1 MLLPLGSDDF
11 SGQNSVQIKS
21 IILTIL
27 VSTQYVQV
35 AVPVPMRQLFTYQ
48 VPSTMQ
54 SPTIC
59 VGERIAVQF
68 GSRQVIA
75 VVIALSDEC
84 DIDSKKIKP
93 ISQRLNDSFHLSKSL
108 VDFLRLCAN
117 YYHHPIGD
125 VFQQAL
131 PKLLRQVKKL
141 DIQPPMVWHSQA
153 HDDDES
159 LQKLATKAP
168 KQQALFS
175 LINKHQGISWPEL
188 RTLGYNKAQL
198 NALVAKDLII
208 EKKQKVKAFTWH
220 EQALSEENKQRLST
234 EQAVI
239 VAAINQTTEQFACH
253 LIDGVTGSGKTE
265 VYLQAMEKVLANSQQ
280 VLVIVPEIGLTP
292 QTLLRFEQRFNVP
305 ICLHHSNLNDSE
317 RLDTWLNAEQNSAAI
332 VIGTRSAIFTPF
344 QHMGMIIVD
353 EEHDSSLKQQD
364 SFRYHGR
371 DLAILRAKQLNIPVL
386 LGSATPSFES
396 LQNALSGK
404 YQYHQLHNRAGNSKK
419 AKIALIDVAQQQME
433 YGLSGTLKHEI
444 KQTLGRGE
452 QVLIFLNRRGYAP
465 AINCQE
471 CHWIADCQRCDK
483 PYTFHQKQQLLIC
496 HHCGSQKRVPRQ
508 CPSCG
513 SIRINPIGQGTEQL
527 EQRIG
532 ELFPDASLVRI
543 DRDSTRKKG
552 ELSKLLQEISDKK
565 HQLLIGTQMLAKGHH
580 FPDVTL
586 VAVLDGDGALFSFDF
601 RASEQMAQLLI
612 QVAGRAGRASKPGKV
627 LVQTNYPDHP
637 LLQEIV
643 HNGYQHFAQQAL
655 IERQQA
661 LLPPFSFQ
669 ALIRAEANY
678 PSYPEK
684 FLRALTEQ
692 PLNQCEFAGPVPA
705 AMEKKAGKFRYH
717 LIIQAKSRKHL
728 HQAISTL
735 LSKIPDI
742 EWQSKIRWSLDID
755 PIDLNW

>member
-1 MLLPLGSDDF
+1 MSE
-11 SGQNSVQIKS
+11 
-21 IILTIL
+21 
-27 VSTQYVQV
+27 QYVQV

-48 VPSTMQ
+48 VPEEMQ
-54 SPTIC
+54 TPSINI
-59 VGERIAVQF
+59 GERVAVSF
-68 GSRQVIA
+68 GARQVIA
-75 VVIALSDEC
+75 IVIAIDT
-84 DIDSKKIKP
+84 DIDTIVDEKRTIDAKKIKA
-93 ISQRLNDSFHLSKSL
+93 ISKRLNDSFHLSNSL
-108 VDFLRLCAN
+108 VSFLKLCAN

-131 PKLLRQVKKL
+131 PKLLRQVKNVDL
-141 DIQPPMVWHSQA
+141 QPPMVWQRIELM
-153 HDDDES
+153 ES
-159 LQKLATKAP
+159 IQKEHLTKIETKAP
-168 KQQALFS
+168 KQFS
-175 LINKHQGISWPEL
+175 LYQLIAKHQGISWAEL
-188 RTLGYNKAQL
+188 RTLGYSKAQL
-198 NALVAKDLII
+198 NALTTKELIA
-208 EKKQKVKAFTWH
+208 ETKQEPCEFVWQNQNLIH
-220 EQALSEENKQRLST
+220 ENKQVLST
-234 EQAVI
+234 EQAII
-239 VAAINQTTEQFACH
+239 VAAVNQSLAQFSCH

-265 VYLQAMEKVLANSQQ
+265 VYLQAMEKVLANNQQ

-305 ICLHHSNLNDSE
+305 ICLHHSNLNDTE
-317 RLDTWLNAEQNSAAI
+317 RLDTWLNAQQGSAAI
-332 VIGTRSAIFTPF
+332 VIGTRSSIFSPLH
-344 QHMGMIIVD
+344 QLGMMIVD

-371 DLAILRAKQLNIPVL
+371 DIAILRARQLNIPII

-404 YQYHQLHNRAGNSKK
+404 YQYHQLRNRAGKSNK
-419 AKIALIDVAQQQME
+419 AKIALIDVAKQQME
-433 YGLSGTLKHEI
+433 FGLSGTLKHEI
-444 KQTLGRGE
+444 EQTLARGE
-452 QVLIFLNRRGYAP
+452 QVLVFLNRRGYAP

-471 CHWIADCQRCDK
+471 CHWLCDCQRCDK

-496 HHCGSQKRVPRQ
+496 HHCGSQKRVPPQ

-513 SIRINPIGQGTEQL
+513 SVRIAPVGQGTEQL
-527 EQRIG
+527 EQRIS
-532 ELFPDASLVRI
+532 EIFPDTSVVRI

-552 ELSKLLQEISDKK
+552 ELTKLLQEITDKK

-637 LLQEIV
+637 LLQDLV
-643 HNGYQHFAQQAL
+643 HNGYQHFAKQSL
-655 IERQQA
+655 IERKQA

-684 FLRALTEQ
+684 FLRLLTELDVINCQ
-692 PLNQCEFAGPVPA
+692 FAGPVPA

-717 LIIQAKSRKHL
+717 LILQAKSRKEL
-728 HQAISTL
+728 HVAILQL
-735 LSKIPDI
+735 LNAIPNN
-742 EWQSKIRWSLDID
+742 EWQSKVRWSLDID

>member
-1 MLLPLGSDDF
+1 M
-11 SGQNSVQIKS
+11 
-21 IILTIL
+21 
-27 VSTQYVQV
+27 STQYVQV

-54 SPTIC
+54 LPTLH
-59 VGERIAVQF
+59 VGERIAVPF

-75 VVIALSDEC
+75 VVVALSDEC

-93 ISQRLNDSFHLSKSL
+93 IAKRLNDNFHLSKAL
-108 VDFLRLCAN
+108 VGFLRLCAN

-141 DIQPPMVWHSQA
+141 DIQPPMVWHSHSKNELEQVA
-153 HDDDES
+153 
-159 LQKLATKAP
+159 KLASKAP
-168 KQQALFS
+168 KQHSLFL
-175 LINKHQGISWPEL
+175 LIDKHQGISWPEL
-188 RTLGYNKAQL
+188 RTLGYSKTQL
-198 NALVAKDLII
+198 NALVTKDLIV
-208 EKKQKVKAFTWH
+208 EKEQKAKPFTWR
-220 EQALSEENKQRLST
+220 EQALNEENKQRLST

-239 VAAINQTTEQFACH
+239 VAAINQSHDQFTCH
-253 LIDGVTGSGKTE
+253 LIDGITGSGKTE
-265 VYLQAMEKVLANSQQ
+265 VYLQAMEKILASSQQ

-317 RLDTWLNAEQNSAAI
+317 RLDTWLNAQQNSAAI
-332 VIGTRSAIFTPF
+332 VIGTRSAIFSPL
-344 QHMGMIIVD
+344 HHLGMIIVD
-353 EEHDSSLKQQD
+353 EEHDGSLKQQD

-396 LQNALSGK
+396 LQNALAGK
-404 YQYHQLHNRAGNSKK
+404 YQYHQLRQRAGNSNK
-419 AKIALIDVAQQQME
+419 AKIALIDVAQQQMTH
-433 YGLSGTLKHEI
+433 GLSGTLKQQI
-444 KQTLGRGE
+444 KHTLARGE

-496 HHCGSQKRVPRQ
+496 HHCSSQKRVPKQ

-513 SIRINPIGQGTEQL
+513 SVRIAPIGQGTEQL

-532 ELFPDASLVRI
+532 EFFPEASLVRV

-552 ELSKLLQEISDKK
+552 ELSKILQEISDKK

-643 HNGYQHFAQQAL
+643 HNGYQHFAKQAL

-717 LIIQAKSRKHL
+717 LIIQSKSRKHL

-735 LSKIPDI
+735 LSIIPDV
-742 EWQSKIRWSLDID
+742 EWHSKVRWSLDVD